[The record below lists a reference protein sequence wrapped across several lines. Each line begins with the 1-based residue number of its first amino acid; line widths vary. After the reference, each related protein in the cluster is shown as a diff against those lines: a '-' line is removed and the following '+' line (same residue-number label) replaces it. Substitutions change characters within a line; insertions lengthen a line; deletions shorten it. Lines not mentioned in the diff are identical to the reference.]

1 MIQTATTLSPAK
13 LASINALA
21 DKPQK
26 LFDITPI
33 LHPQNGFHPEH
44 SRTFW
49 TATANALYIVRQD
62 GEDLF
67 GRTPNFTAKLD
78 ACPDLVAHG
87 RRGPISCD
95 EDTLSGL
102 QLWRAADEAAR
113 QDRPGAPV
121 AWHLV
126 GWLPC
131 EGGAE
136 QWREQVLTFLDQ
148 RVVQKGMIAD
158 WAIHA
163 LADEAGDWI
172 KRPHFHAVIT
182 ARFWKGPRIGQPQAA
197 WFQTSRQRKTL
208 AENWGELVGLTGE
221 VCPIDPS
228 RLPQAA

>member
-1 MIQTATTLSPAK
+1 MTGSAQ
-13 LASINALA
+13 
-21 DKPQK
+21 
-26 LFDITPI
+26 
-33 LHPQNGFHPEH
+33 
-44 SRTFW
+44 
-49 TATANALYIVRQD
+49 
-62 GEDLF
+62 
-67 GRTPNFTAKLD
+67 
-78 ACPDLVAHG
+78 
-87 RRGPISCD
+87 
-95 EDTLSGL
+95 
-102 QLWRAADEAAR
+102 
-113 QDRPGAPV
+113 
-121 AWHLV
+121 
-126 GWLPC
+126 
-131 EGGAE
+131 
-136 QWREQVLTFLDQ
+136 QVLTFLDQ